1 MSSPDEPRWLDRRVV
16 DAMHGEQLREH
27 GGSPGVRDSGL
38 IESALARPRQRFAYD
53 EDADLPRLAAAYGF
67 GLVRNHG
74 YVDGNKR
81 VGAAALGVFLL
92 MNGLELEAPEPEL
105 VSAMMA
111 VASGDWDEEALA
123 GWVRERAVVFEDS
136 GANDPV

>member
-1 MSSPDEPRWLDRRVV
+1 MSSPDEPRWLDRRIV

-27 GGSPGVRDSGL
+27 GGSPGVRDPGL
-38 IESALARPRQRFAYD
+38 IESALARPRQRFAY
-53 EDADLPRLAAAYGF
+53 EEGADLPRLAAAYAF
-67 GLVRNHG
+67 GLVGNHG

-92 MNGLELEAPEPEL
+92 LNGLELEAPEPEL

-111 VASGDWDEEALA
+111 LASGDWDEETLA
-123 GWVRERAVVFEDS
+123 DWVRQRTVPFQDS
-136 GANDPV
+136 

>member
-16 DAMHGEQLREH
+16 DTMHGELLRQH
-27 GGSPGVRDSGL
+27 GGSPGVRDPGL
-38 IESALARPRQRFAYD
+38 VESALALPRRRFACD
-53 EDADLPRLAAAYGF
+53 EGADPRLAAAYCF

-111 VASGDWDEEALA
+111 VASGDWDEETLA
-123 GWVRERAVVFEDS
+123 DWVRERAVPFEDP
-136 GANDPV
+136 GV